1 MDKDE
6 YNDIYQLDMHDEWLN
21 SAYDED
27 GNSVQCD
34 ICGCDMKWSPE
45 ARLWFCP
52 DCEQTMERAVYF
64 NYIGAEPPGID
75 CLTNCLENYPLCKQY
90 CERHLIDPDDPML
103 T

>member
-52 DCEQTMERAVYF
+52 DCEQTIEREQS
-64 NYIGAEPPGID
+64 ILITSEPN
-75 CLTNCLENYPLCKQY
+75 L
-90 CERHLIDPDDPML
+90 RVLIASPIA
-103 T
+103 